1 MTTPANRDELLQRIR
16 EEREALERAVA
27 RVPAEKMT
35 EPLLEG
41 GWSVKDVLAHIAAW
55 EGLMVGWV
63 EESLRGGTPDRPVT
77 GDDWVDRL
85 NAQLYEQYRDMPLAE
100 VQALSASAYERAYA
114 IASRLTEAQLFDP
127 DYFAW
132 REGRPIFELIGGN
145 TFWHYP
151 EHREMIERMLAA

>member
-77 GDDWVDRL
+77 GDDDTFPPGGPHLSGENRGAVAAGTRAGQWMTSGGGFTRT
-85 NAQLYEQYRDMPLAE
+85 LAKRRS
-100 VQALSASAYERAYA
+100 Q
-114 IASRLTEAQLFDP
+114 
-127 DYFAW
+127 
-132 REGRPIFELIGGN
+132 
-145 TFWHYP
+145 
-151 EHREMIERMLAA
+151 